1 MILVFGNY
9 NVNYIVDI
17 PEILPDHIE
26 IFSFPSWSKCFVLFR
41 LLQKLKICFKTKQN
55 KIRKSNLST
64 LRMPENPFLLDL
76 YVYLEQMNYSKR
88 QTYESLVVTNATIFL
103 NPLNSKGITYS
114 VLQLVWF
121 FNYEEYSFSITYL

>member
-1 MILVFGNY
+1 MC

-103 NPLNSKGITYS
+103 NPLNSKYLCILHITYS

-121 FNYEEYSFSITYL
+121 FNYEEYSFSINYL